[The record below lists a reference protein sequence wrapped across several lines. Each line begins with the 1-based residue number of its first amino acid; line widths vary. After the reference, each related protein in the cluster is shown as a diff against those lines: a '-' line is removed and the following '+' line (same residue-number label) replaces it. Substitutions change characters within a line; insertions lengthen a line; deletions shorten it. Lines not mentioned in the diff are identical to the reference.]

1 MVREVQKWSGICIQ
15 DFYHHQKLI
24 SQLEINM
31 HHLCGAMQYWQATCN
46 VNVIKEEQ
54 ISISISISFSTA
66 QIRVSYGYGVWASH
80 IKLCSP

>member
-1 MVREVQKWSGICIQ
+1 
-15 DFYHHQKLI
+15 
-24 SQLEINM
+24 M